1 MHPVPLTM
9 HSAVYVCR
17 IVRGAIC
24 ERYRSIDFCFPQIAR
39 GLGEDIFLNEFSPH
53 SSLAIEDVDNVFL
66 LEIFLARPSY
76 SYLLFRVVA
85 TERLLIFSH
94 VIYNIY
100 ISI

>member
-1 MHPVPLTM
+1 MY
-9 HSAVYVCR
+9 ACR

-24 ERYRSIDFCFPQIAR
+24 ERYRFMDSAFLKSRA
-39 GLGEDIFLNEFSPH
+39 GWTKIFFWTNFRH
-53 SSLAIEDVDNVFL
+53 SLAIEDVDNVFP

-85 TERLLIFSH
+85 IERLLIFSH